1 MKGNFITRALTGAI
15 FVAVLVGC
23 ILGGPITFS
32 ILFALICALTVNEF
46 GNIIQKSGFAEIN
59 KPISILA
66 SIFLFFGFAYLGTSP
81 GSNEILIPYL
91 LLIMYIL
98 ISELYYKKENP
109 VNDMAYALMTQ
120 MYIALPFALL
130 NVLAFQTS
138 EETSM
143 SVYNPIL
150 PLSIFIFTW
159 VNDSGAY
166 CAGVLFGKHRLFE
179 RISPKKS
186 WEGSFGGGIFSIIAA
201 IIIAQYFPILSL
213 AKWIGLALTVV
224 VFGTWGD
231 LVESL
236 IKRRIGIKDSGNILP
251 GHGGM
256 LDRFDSTLL
265 AVPAAVL
272 YLYIISLL

>member
-138 EETSM
+138 EETSI

-272 YLYIISLL
+272 YLYMISLL

>member
-32 ILFALICALTVNEF
+32 VLFALICAFTVNEF
-46 GNIIQKSGFAEIN
+46 GNIIKQSGFAEIN

-66 SIFLFFGFAYLGTSP
+66 SVFLFFGFAYLGTSP
-81 GSNEILIPYL
+81 GNNEILIPYMF
-91 LLIMYIL
+91 LIMYIL

-109 VNDMAYALMTQ
+109 VNNMAYALMSQ

-130 NVLAFQTS
+130 NVLAFQS
-138 EETSM
+138 QNETAS
-143 SVYNPIL
+143 SVYNPIF

-159 VNDSGAY
+159 VNDTGAY

-186 WEGSFGGGIFSIIAA
+186 WEGSFGGCVFSIIAA
-201 IIIAQYFPILSL
+201 IVISRYLPLLSL
-213 AKWIGLALTVV
+213 SQWIGLALTVV

-236 IKRRIGIKDSGNILP
+236 IKRKIGIKDSGNILP
-251 GHGGM
+251 GHGGL
-256 LDRFDSTLL
+256 LDRFDSTLM

>member
-1 MKGNFITRALTGAI
+1 MKSNFITRALTGAI

-32 ILFALICALTVNEF
+32 VLFALISALTVNEF

-109 VNDMAYALMTQ
+109 VNDIAYSLMTQ

-186 WEGSFGGGIFSIIAA
+186 WEGSFGGGIFSIITA

-272 YLYIISLL
+272 YLYMISLL

>member
-1 MKGNFITRALTGAI
+1 MKGNFITRALTGAV

-46 GNIIQKSGFAEIN
+46 GNIIQKNGFAEIS
-59 KPISILA
+59 KPISMLA
-66 SIFLFFGFAYLGTSP
+66 SVFMFFGFAYLGTSP

-91 LLIMYIL
+91 FLIMYIL

-109 VNDMAYALMTQ
+109 VNNIAYSLMTQ

-166 CAGVLFGKHRLFE
+166 CTGVLFGKHRLFE

-251 GHGGM
+251 GHGGL
-256 LDRFDSTLL
+256 LDRFDSTLM

>member
-1 MKGNFITRALTGAI
+1 MKSNFITRALTGAI
-15 FVAVLVGC
+15 FVAILVGC

-32 ILFALICALTVNEF
+32 VLFALISALTVNEF
-46 GNIIQKSGFAEIN
+46 GNIIQKSGFAKIN

-138 EETSM
+138 VETSM
-143 SVYNPIL
+143 SVYNPIF

-166 CAGVLFGKHRLFE
+166 CTGVLFGKHRLFE

-213 AKWIGLALTVV
+213 TKWIGLALTVV

-236 IKRRIGIKDSGNILP
+236 IKRRIGIKDSGNVLP
-251 GHGGM
+251 GHGGF
-256 LDRFDSTLL
+256 LDRFDSTLM
-265 AVPAAVL
+265 AIPAAVL
-272 YLYIISLL
+272 YLYITSLL